1 MSKKLVCDNNGVIY
15 LAGVGKD
22 GSMSASRTEMTDEA
36 LKVVATHLLS
46 EAKKTKNGFVA
57 YKWDAGILSWETSEE
72 QWKKIQDE
80 REQKI
85 RELQELSSTPVDAEV
100 VQEGTE

>member
-15 LAGVGKD
+15 LAGIGKD
-22 GSMSASRTEMTDEA
+22 GTMSASRTVMTDEA

-46 EAKKTKNGFVA
+46 EAKKTKNGVVA
-57 YKWDAGILSWETSEE
+57 YKWDAGLLSWEPSDE

-80 REQKI
+80 REQEI
-85 RELQELSSTPVDAEV
+85 RKLQELSSVPVEAEIV
-100 VQEGTE
+100 EGTE

>member
-15 LAGVGKD
+15 LAGIGKD

-36 LKVVATHLLS
+36 LKVVATHMLS

-57 YKWDAGILSWETSEE
+57 YKWDAGILSWETSDE
-72 QWKKIQDE
+72 QWKQIQDE

-85 RELQELSSTPVDAEV
+85 RELKELSSTPIDTET
-100 VQEGTE
+100 VQGGTE

>member
-15 LAGVGKD
+15 LAGVCKD

-36 LKVVATHLLS
+36 LKVVATHMLS

-57 YKWDAGILSWETSEE
+57 SKWDAGILSWETSDE
-72 QWKKIQDE
+72 QWKQIQDE

-85 RELQELSSTPVDAEV
+85 RELQELSSTPIDTET
-100 VQEGTE
+100 VQGGTE

>member
-36 LKVVATHLLS
+36 LKVVATHMLS

-57 YKWDAGILSWETSEE
+57 YKWDAGILSWETSDE
-72 QWKKIQDE
+72 QWKQIQDE

-85 RELQELSSTPVDAEV
+85 RELKELSSTPIDTEA
-100 VQEGTE
+100 VQGGTE